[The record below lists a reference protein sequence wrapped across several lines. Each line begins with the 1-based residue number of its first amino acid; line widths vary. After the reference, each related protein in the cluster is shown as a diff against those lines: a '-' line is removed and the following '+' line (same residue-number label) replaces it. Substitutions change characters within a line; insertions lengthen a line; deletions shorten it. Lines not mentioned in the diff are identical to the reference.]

1 MQEVYMKTG
10 NAVVLFEDVEVRR
23 EEIDGEQ
30 WIPAIDVAKALGYD
44 NPSRTVSDTMSRN
57 GDRFEGYS
65 EIRFLRMSINGQ
77 ERRRQTLFLN
87 LEGVVMF
94 CMISTMPKAIPFQRW
109 AVGVLKEKLLEIPSD
124 VRLVAK
130 QKRVRFTDTLNERGV
145 KGSKQYSNITIDMKE
160 ALEIDKYKPK
170 SSCDLIE
177 VMKIAVAED
186 LARIKMMQANSQGY
200 IDCHDKS
207 VSASKAIAKE
217 TTVSLTND

>member
-1 MQEVYMKTG
+1 MKTG
-10 NAVVLFEDVEVRR
+10 NAVVLFEDIEVRR

-30 WIPAIDVAKALGYD
+30 WIPALDVAKALGYD
-44 NPSRTVSDTMSRN
+44 NPSRTINAILTRNAERFNGYTTIHKMKIVEGGIEKGRNTTWLNLTGVIAFCMVSD
-57 GDRFEGYS
+57 
-65 EIRFLRMSINGQ
+65 
-77 ERRRQTLFLN
+77 
-87 LEGVVMF
+87 
-94 CMISTMPKAIPFQRW
+94 MPRAIPFQRW
-109 AVGVLKEKLLEIPSD
+109 ADKVLKEKLLEIPSD
-124 VRLVAK
+124 VRLIAK

-145 KGSKQYSNITIDMKE
+145 KGSKQYSDITIDMKE

-186 LARIKMMQANSQGY
+186 LARIKMIQANSQGY